1 MKTLRQA
8 CVPRSAT
15 FDPVRR
21 DTVLGLSDLI
31 EDRIARVSFL
41 AEHAH
46 SAVWRAAARGSA
58 DSLHVDLPDYRARRK
73 DLTAVLRY
81 PASIGID
88 HWRMD
93 AAAARIAVGAVEK
106 DHA

>member
-15 FDPVRR
+15 FEPVRR
-21 DTVLGLSDLI
+21 DTVLDLSDLI
-31 EDRIARVSFL
+31 EDRIAKVSFL
-41 AEHAH
+41 AENAP
-46 SAVWRAAARGSA
+46 SAVWRAAATDSA
-58 DSLHVDLPDYRARRK
+58 DSLHAESPDYRARCK

-81 PASIGID
+81 PAPIGID

-93 AAAARIAVGAVEK
+93 AAAARIAARAAEK
-106 DHA
+106 DRA